1 MTGDAGHVMTPA
13 RTLDM
18 RCMDDRKSGRTDMLE
33 ASLTLPC
40 GQKLL
45 NRLAKSATQEG
56 LADARSLPS
65 GSLETL
71 YRRWSHGGAG
81 LLISGDVMVD
91 RQHMERPGN
100 VVIDGRAGLD
110 ALKAWAAAG
119 TSNGNH
125 FWMQINHPGRQS
137 PLLFNPHPL
146 APSASVEG
154 LPPRAFGLPRAMTE
168 LEIHDV
174 VDRFART
181 AAVAREAGF
190 TGIQLHAAHGFLISQ
205 FLSPL
210 ANFRNDNWG
219 GSIEN
224 RARLLLEAIG
234 AIRAAVGPDFP
245 ISIKL
250 NSADF
255 QRGGFD
261 IEGCLAVVGMLAAS
275 SVDLLEISGGNIA
288 SLAMMGLASTADT
301 ARADGREAYFA
312 DYARQIR
319 PIARMPIMITG
330 GFRSVSHMNT
340 ALSSGL
346 TDVIGLARPMCVDP
360 EMCLKLLDG
369 SSSCAPT
376 IQEELALDRA
386 RHPDGL
392 DVRRFASA
400 NSAAQ
405 LSWLY
410 LQLAR
415 LGSGQDADLTLPI
428 ESAVQNL
435 ERLDADREDAR
446 ARYEATSPHPE
457 ARRRA
462 G

>member
-1 MTGDAGHVMTPA
+1 MTGDAERPMMPA
-13 RTLDM
+13 RALACGMADQ
-18 RCMDDRKSGRTDMLE
+18 KSGRTDMIE

-40 GQKLL
+40 GQTLP

-56 LADARSLPS
+56 LADARGLPS
-65 GSLETL
+65 ASLETL
-71 YRRWSHGGAG
+71 YRRWSLGGAG
-81 LLISGDVMVD
+81 LLITGDVMID
-91 RQHMERPGN
+91 RRHMERPGN
-100 VVIDGRAGLD
+100 VVVESRAGLA

-119 TSNGNH
+119 TFNGNH
-125 FWMQINHPGRQS
+125 FWMQINHPGRQT
-137 PLLFNPHPL
+137 PLPFNPHPL
-146 APSASVEG
+146 APSASAEG
-154 LPPRAFGLPRAMTE
+154 LPPAAFGLPRAMTK

-174 VDRFART
+174 VDRFAQT

-210 ANFRNDNWG
+210 ANLRNDDWG
-219 GSIEN
+219 GSIGN
-224 RARLLLEAIG
+224 RARLLLQSID
-234 AIRAAVGPDFP
+234 AIRAAVGPEFP

-261 IEGCLAVVGMLAAS
+261 IEGCLAVVGMLADS
-275 SVDLLEISGGNIA
+275 SIDLLEISGGNVA
-288 SLAMMGLASTADT
+288 SLAMMGIPSSASPPNAV
-301 ARADGREAYFA
+301 GREAYFA

-319 PIARMPIMITG
+319 PVAKMPIMITG
-330 GFRSVSHMNT
+330 GFRSLAHMDA
-340 ALSSGL
+340 ALASGL

-369 SSSCAPT
+369 SSAGAPT
-376 IQEELALDRA
+376 IQEELTLDRA
-386 RHPDGL
+386 RHPDGRT
-392 DVRRFASA
+392 DRRFAYA

-428 ESAVQNL
+428 ESAIHNL
-435 ERLDADREDAR
+435 ERLDAAREDAR
-446 ARYEATSPHPE
+446 AQHEATSPHPE
-457 ARRRA
+457 VRRRA
-462 G
+462 